1 MWDSRDK
8 PQLTTP
14 SRPEARPDQTRPN
27 QTRPDHTIP
36 CHTRPHQRH
45 AYRHSDIRNQVC
57 HFTVV
62 LCAVRVFIMNLI
74 AYVYCSLCHGS
85 APLCSCV
92 LPGLGLRY
100 QPFPSPSPFSYPYP
114 SCTTSCCFLGL
125 VAESTL
131 YHFVTLLVCQVG
143 SSAPSFFCIL
153 IQHCCV
159 PCPTCPHV
167 PVLSCP
173 VLYCP

>member
-1 MWDSRDK
+1 
-8 PQLTTP
+8 
-14 SRPEARPDQTRPN
+14 
-27 QTRPDHTIP
+27 
-36 CHTRPHQRH
+36 
-45 AYRHSDIRNQVC
+45 
-57 HFTVV
+57 
-62 LCAVRVFIMNLI
+62 MNLI

-173 VLYCP
+173 VLYCPWNVLARSAAAVFAPPAVNCLHILDTCLKLHFKGSSFENNCS